1 MQEQDFVLSLA
12 EAVGLPSS
20 FCRILSV
27 GGRSSDKQMDV
38 AFEVDAYDE
47 RSAENYARKIG
58 VLIDNGQLAL
68 VFYTKDLPGAIIR
81 SRPWPYV
88 AGLPLRVG
96 IAGESSFTGL
106 EIMSVTKTAPNPLL
120 DLIWS

>member
-1 MQEQDFVLSLA
+1 M
-12 EAVGLPSS
+12 GT
-20 FCRILSV
+20 
-27 GGRSSDKQMDV
+27 RSSDKQMDV

-58 VLIDNGQLAL
+58 NLIDNGQLAL
-68 VFYTKDLPGAIIR
+68 VFHTKDLRGATIR

-106 EIMSVTKTAPNPLL
+106 EIMSVTKTASNPLL
-120 DLIWS
+120 DLIWA